1 MIKAVIFDIDNTLY
15 SYDNAH
21 ARAFP
26 ELLLYAKEELGIPE
40 DEFREEYSREFAA
53 VRAMLGEAAALHNR
67 LIRIQRILEKRGL
80 PLTPHVLRMNELYWN
95 ILISAMEPSPHAEE
109 TVRALKK
116 AGIRIGSGTDM
127 TARIQFQKLE
137 RLGILDAFDFLVSS
151 EEAGTDKPAPE
162 IFMLCAEKAGVLPEE
177 CLFVGDSRKKD
188 VLGALNAGMGAAWY
202 CPEGE
207 NAGKTEAPV
216 PNEDTAGRAYT
227 IRDLSE
233 ILRLIRE

>member
-1 MIKAVIFDIDNTLY
+1 
-15 SYDNAH
+15 
-21 ARAFP
+21 
-26 ELLLYAKEELGIPE
+26 
-40 DEFREEYSREFAA
+40 
-53 VRAMLGEAAALHNR
+53 
-67 LIRIQRILEKRGL
+67 
-80 PLTPHVLRMNELYWN
+80 MNELYWN

-109 TVRALKK
+109 TIRALKK
-116 AGIRIGSGTDM
+116 AGIRIGCGTDM

-137 RLGILDAFDFLVSS
+137 RLGSLDAFDFLVSS
-151 EEAGTDKPAPE
+151 EEAGADKPAPE
-162 IFMLCAEKAGVLPEE
+162 MFALCAEKAGVLPEE

-188 VLGALNAGMGAAWY
+188 VLGALNAGMHAAWY

-216 PNEDTAGRAYT
+216 PKEVTAGRAYT